1 MESKEKT
8 METVKATK
16 EFKIF
21 KKRNGRYGVKNE
33 KGQWINGEDKVKILS
48 AEGLI
53 KVSVPKKVEEPPAEE
68 APVEA
73 AAEEAP
79 AEAADAPAE
88 DAPTAE

>member
-1 MESKEKT
+1 

-21 KKRNGRYGVKNE
+21 KKRNGRDGVKND
-33 KGQWINGEDKVKILS
+33 KGKWINGDEKVKILS

-53 KVSVPKKVEEPPAEE
+53 KVSIPKKKEEPPAEE

-73 AAEEAP
+73 GAPEEAAEETP
-79 AEAADAPAE
+79 AE
-88 DAPTAE
+88 